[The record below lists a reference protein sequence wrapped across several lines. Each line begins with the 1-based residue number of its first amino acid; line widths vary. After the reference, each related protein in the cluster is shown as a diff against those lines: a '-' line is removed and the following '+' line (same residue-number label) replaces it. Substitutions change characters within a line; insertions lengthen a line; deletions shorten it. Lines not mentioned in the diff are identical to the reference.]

1 MKFKIREYGWVNLY
15 KRDKN
20 QEIVVLK
27 LKIHNGKLVKIKIS
41 DTDKFVEDYL
51 TKVLEN
57 LYRKNERGVIW

>member
-41 DTDKFVEDYL
+41 DTDKIVEDYF